1 MKSHTDVDARVI
13 KALAHPL
20 RVRILGVL
28 EQRAAS
34 PSEIAGELGA
44 PLGNVSYHVRQ
55 LAAMKLIRLVRR
67 TPRRGAIEHTYQAD
81 VRPHI
86 SDAGWAEVPEIV
98 KQAMIGSTLGHI
110 SSRVNASAGAGG
122 FSRPEA
128 HLSRTPMMLDK
139 QGWEQVANELRASI
153 DRIDRIHEQAGKRLA
168 DGNHAEEQAGM
179 LAIMLFEDVAPEM
192 TEQPATRKPTRPA
205 RKRTPPRTP
214 SAS

>member
-1 MKSHTDVDARVI
+1 MKPHTDVDARVI

-34 PSEIAGELGA
+34 PSEIAEELGA

-81 VRPHI
+81 ARPPI

-98 KQAMIGSTLGHI
+98 KQAMIGPTPGHI
-110 SSRVNASAGAGG
+110 SRPANTSPRARGLSPPPGPPSPPPPVARKPGRAGG
-122 FSRPEA
+122 
-128 HLSRTPMMLDK
+128 
-139 QGWEQVANELRASI
+139 
-153 DRIDRIHEQAGKRLA
+153 
-168 DGNHAEEQAGM
+168 
-179 LAIMLFEDVAPEM
+179 
-192 TEQPATRKPTRPA
+192 
-205 RKRTPPRTP
+205 
-214 SAS
+214 